1 MWNNHPPSPYGHVT
15 FNSLPLSFWALSN
28 DWCSLLLSKKSN
40 KPPLPHKK
48 KFLQLSQAINDD
60 TILMCIINHCLCW
73 SNLYLFL
80 LSSESDCFLCIL
92 TFVLV
97 YYFSMAG
104 AVWFVILAFS
114 WSICFKS
121 LGSTRDN
128 FAGKVVYFHII
139 AWTYPLTLAISVLAL
154 KQVIWHSLNPWT

>member
-1 MWNNHPPSPYGHVT
+1 MGMWHLTVSPSPFG
-15 FNSLPLSFWALSN
+15 LSVMTGVPFCYPKNQINHHS
-28 DWCSLLLSKKSN
+28 
-40 KPPLPHKK
+40 PTKK

-60 TILMCIINHCLCW
+60 KILMCIINHCLCW
-73 SNLYLFL
+73 SYLYLFL

>member
-1 MWNNHPPSPYGHVT
+1 MCT
-15 FNSLPLSFWALSN
+15 CIAIKIILSAL
-28 DWCSLLLSKKSN
+28 LILS
-40 KPPLPHKK
+40 
-48 KFLQLSQAINDD
+48 
-60 TILMCIINHCLCW
+60 
-73 SNLYLFL
+73 YLFFS
-80 LSSESDCFLCIL
+80 LSENDCFLCIV

-97 YYFSMAG
+97 YYFSMVG

-128 FAGKVVYFHII
+128 FSGKVIYFHII

-154 KQVIWHSLNPWT
+154 KQVIWQSLNPWTYLEVKVNKINYTCNLTCLSLISNSFLVHCN